1 MLESYIFLKIKVVLL
16 NYLINLI
23 GVVLKRNEVLNI
35 VNVLKKYLI
44 FIISDEIYV
53 ENIFSG
59 KYVFFVEFEDICD

>member
-1 MLESYIFLKIKVVLL
+1 ML

>member
-1 MLESYIFLKIKVVLL
+1 ML

-35 VNVLKKYLI
+35 VNVLKKYLL

>member
-59 KYVFFVEFEDICD
+59 KYVFFVEFEDICN